1 MNVVPLRVA
10 CDASDTSGGSFPVHS
25 IGTVRSLLPDGRF
38 AIEDEAGGLRGCRRA
53 ASCLLRPQP
62 GDTVLVSGPDAGRVF
77 LIAVLEQADAAVSR
91 IEVDGALVLGGNA
104 HPVSI
109 ESEGEVRLRSG
120 TRLAMDAGQ
129 WSMRAGSA
137 DCRTDELRLTAKSV
151 EATTGTA
158 RLFGKVFETVADRI
172 VQMARNTL
180 RIVDEMDQS
189 RVRHL
194 DCKASETARIHARH
208 TTLTGQDLVKVDAA
222 QIHMG

>member
-10 CDASDTSGGSFPVHS
+10 PDASSPVHS
-25 IGTVRSLLPDGRF
+25 IGTVRSLLADGQF
-38 AIEDEAGGLRGCRRA
+38 AIEDEAGGLRTCRRA
-53 ASCLLRPQP
+53 ASCLLKPQL
-62 GDTVLVSGPDAGRVF
+62 GDTVLVSGPDAYRVF

-104 HPVSI
+104 HPVAI

-120 TRLAMDAGQ
+120 TRLAMSAEQ

-137 DCRTDELRLTAKSV
+137 DCRTDALRLTAKEV

-158 RLFGKVFETVADRI
+158 KLFGKVFETVADRI

-194 DCKASETARIHARH
+194 DCKASETVRIHGRH
-208 TTLTGQDLVKVDAA
+208 TTVTGQDLVKVDAA

>member
-10 CDASDTSGGSFPVHS
+10 SDASSPVHS
-25 IGTVRSLLPDGRF
+25 IGTVRRLLDDGQF
-38 AIEDEAGGLRGCRRA
+38 AVEDEAGGVRTCRRA
-53 ASCLLRPQP
+53 ASCLLKPQV
-62 GDTVLVSGPDAGRVF
+62 GDTVLLSGPDSYRVF
-77 LIAVLEQADAAVSR
+77 LIAVLEQAYAAVSR

-104 HPVSI
+104 HPVAI

-120 TRLAMDAGQ
+120 TRLAMSAGQ
-129 WSMRAGSA
+129 WALQADTA
-137 DCRTDELRLTAKSV
+137 DCRTDELRFTAKSV
-151 EATTGTA
+151 EATAGTT
-158 RLFGKVFETVADRI
+158 RFFGKVLETVADRI

-194 DCKASETARIHARH
+194 DCKASDTVRIHGRH
-208 TTLTGQDLVKVDAA
+208 TMVTGQDLVKVDAS